1 LMAEMTPDI
10 KREASTW
17 FQDEGLGE
25 INSRGYQ
32 QPFAKERNVGKRCFK
47 VDIRRRCGKSQ
58 RQDRFSSFYWGRLV
72 AVSRSGYLLKSPRQC
87 CLK

>member
-1 LMAEMTPDI
+1 MAEMTLDT

-32 QPFAKERNVGKRCFK
+32 QPFAKERNVGKRCFR
-47 VDIRRRCGKSQ
+47 VDIRRRCG
-58 RQDRFSSFYWGRLV
+58 RFSSFCWGRLV
-72 AVSRSGYLLKSPRQC
+72 AVSRSGHLPKSPRGPDNVA
-87 CLK
+87 LSRSP